1 MAVPGASANYLVN
14 TTGGAFSAQTQ
25 GGTLLGN
32 GVSSTP
38 ASPVANAF
46 TLLDAAPLVHP
57 DSLKP
62 VTGAATNPW
71 GQKVVSGSTGGFAY
85 QAAGTYSIMAS
96 TNTIAG
102 DTSTKILI
110 PGAASV
116 LGRQAIAQFK
126 HDFGADTTSLMREGR
141 YARTGY
147 MPDGNKLAKRS
158 ANRWFNAG
166 GTAYAVP
173 TTLTAQLPWAP
184 GGSARNG
191 SGAFAAVTD
200 SAANP
205 TFAIPGRLAMKRTW
219 VTTNLNV
226 WTATDGNQF
235 TYKAINGA

>member
-1 MAVPGASANYLVN
+1 MPVPGASANYLRN

-25 GGTLLGN
+25 GGTILGN
-32 GVSSTP
+32 GTASTP
-38 ASPVANAF
+38 ASPVSNLLSLLSNATEFPNAPYPVGTANG
-46 TLLDAAPLVHP
+46 
-57 DSLKP
+57 SIS
-62 VTGAATNPW
+62 N
-71 GQKVVSGSTGGFAY
+71 QKVISGSTGGFAY

-96 TNTIAG
+96 TTTIAG
-102 DTSTKILI
+102 DASTKILI

-141 YARTGY
+141 YARTAY
-147 MPDGNKLAKRS
+147 MPDGNTLAKRS

-173 TTLTAQLPWAP
+173 TTLTGNVPWAP
-184 GGSARNG
+184 GGSTRNG
-191 SGAFAAVTD
+191 TGAFAAITD

-235 TYKAINGA
+235 VYKAINGA